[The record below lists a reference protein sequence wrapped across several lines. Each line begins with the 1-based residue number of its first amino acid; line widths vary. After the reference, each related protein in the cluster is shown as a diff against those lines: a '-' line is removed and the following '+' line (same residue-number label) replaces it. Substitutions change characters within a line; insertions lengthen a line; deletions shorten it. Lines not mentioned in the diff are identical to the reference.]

1 MSGEAGHD
9 GATLPNLSED
19 GRRID
24 RAKLLAAVESAL
36 FDKKE
41 EPIRLGRYTLVEKIG
56 RGGFGI
62 VYRAHD
68 PALDRPVAI
77 KLLRSRKREHG
88 FGGADALIR
97 EARMA
102 AQLQHPNVVR
112 IFDVGQVEG
121 DNTAYGGDVFIVME
135 LLHGEP
141 LHTWLKGTPRTHEQ
155 IVEMFL
161 QVADGLAAAHQR
173 RIVHC
178 DVKPANVF
186 VTADGQVKVL
196 DFGLALHSSQRMSTL
211 SRTGER
217 DATGEP
223 KRVVAGT
230 PMYMAPEAHDGSEL
244 DAAAD
249 QYSFGMALIESLAG
263 AYPFAYATKDELPA
277 VKLDGVPGRWLKHR
291 EIPRGLVDVLTRAT
305 SPHAIH
311 RYPGMDSLATEL
323 RRWLNPS
330 GLRRVLLAAGLVL
343 VGSGAAFAATREPPP
358 CEPRVTGAVDTWE
371 NARPDVDARWARSK
385 MAYAEQGRIRFGTEI
400 DAFVESW
407 TTAATTLCSPET
419 RADPGVDAGRVCL
432 RERLGRLEAVLSM
445 VDDADDRILLRAPRL
460 VAQLVP
466 PSHCL
471 DPERQNE
478 LPPTPEDPRKRLQV
492 AEIRDLLSKAR
503 AHHAAGTFDAGMR
516 LAKEGLARATET
528 GFEPTRAE
536 AMYEVGL
543 LAVSLGDLQ
552 EGADYLE
559 QAYLNAE
566 GRKHDRLAAA
576 SSVRLVSVHG
586 RHLMNEQL
594 AREWARRAEYAFER
608 LSDNTRHRASLAY
621 NLGLLEH
628 ASGDLDVA
636 RDRFEHALELY
647 ESVRED
653 RDASICRMAL
663 GVIENEQGHPERAI
677 GFFQDAYA
685 ETRATLGLEHP
696 DTATTLS
703 SLAGVQSGMGQL
715 QVARE
720 NLLTALE
727 IVEHSLGDEHHVVAS
742 TLINVGV
749 VEFELANY
757 IEALA
762 HQERALE
769 IYEASL
775 PEGHPRIAIAVEN
788 IAAVHTRIGNYE
800 KARAGH
806 ARALAMRQAQLGPK
820 NPLIANAH
828 ANLGLALAHL
838 GRHDEAEEQFD
849 GALDVLRAV
858 DAQADRASVLLRR
871 AQARI
876 LAGARPLDDLR
887 ASVAAF
893 ELGRPKPQLA
903 EARFE
908 LAKLL
913 VDRDRAEAVELA
925 RSALGVFLSMDA
937 GTRARPI
944 EAWLSAHPLPE

>member
-1 MSGEAGHD
+1 MSGESGHG

-24 RAKLLAAVESAL
+24 RAKLLAAVESRL
-36 FDKKE
+36 FDKEE

-77 KLLRSRKREHG
+77 KLLRSRKREDG
-88 FGGADALIR
+88 FGGAEALIR

-121 DNTAYGGDVFIVME
+121 KNTAYGADVFIVME
-135 LLHGEP
+135 LLDGEP
-141 LHTWLKGTPRTHEQ
+141 LYTWLRHSTPTHEQ
-155 IVEMFL
+155 IVEIYL
-161 QVADGLAAAHQR
+161 KVADGLAAAHQH

-186 VTADGQVKVL
+186 ITRDGRVKVL

-211 SRTGER
+211 SRTGDRESG
-217 DATGEP
+217 GES

-230 PMYMAPEAHDGSEL
+230 PMYMAPEAHEGGEL

-263 AYPFAYATKDELPA
+263 AYPFAYATKDQLPTA
-277 VKLDGVPGRWLKHR
+277 KLDGVPGRWLKHR
-291 EIPRGLVDVLTRAT
+291 EVPRGLVDVLTRAT
-305 SPHAIH
+305 SPHAVH

-323 RRWLNPS
+323 RRWLHPS
-330 GLRRVLLAAGLVL
+330 ALRRSLMAVGFLL

-358 CEPRVTGAVDTWE
+358 CEPPVNAATETWE
-371 NARPDVDARWARSK
+371 RQRADVDARWGRSK
-385 MAYAEQGRIRFGTEI
+385 MAYAEQGRVRFGTEI

-407 TTAATTLCSPET
+407 TTAATTLCAPET
-419 RADPGVDAGRVCL
+419 RSDPRVDAGRVCL

-460 VAQLVP
+460 VSQLVP

-471 DPERQNE
+471 DPDRQNE
-478 LPPTPEDPRKRLQV
+478 LPPTPEDPRERLEV

-543 LAVSLGDLQ
+543 LAVSLGNLQ
-552 EGADYLE
+552 EGAEYLE

-586 RHLMNEQL
+586 RHLMNEEL
-594 AREWARRAEYAFER
+594 AREWARRAEYAFTR
-608 LSDNTRHRASLAY
+608 LADNTRHRASLAY
-621 NLGLLEH
+621 NLGLVEH
-628 ASGDLDVA
+628 ASGSLDLA
-636 RDRFEHALELY
+636 RDRFEQALELY
-647 ESVRED
+647 ESLHEEQ
-653 RDASICRMAL
+653 DATICRMAL
-663 GVIENEQGHPERAI
+663 GVIEHSQGHPERAI
-677 GFFQDAYA
+677 VFFQDAYA
-685 ETRATLGLEHP
+685 ETRATLGLDHP
-696 DTATTLS
+696 DTATALS
-703 SLAGVQSGMGQL
+703 SLAGVQSGMGQM

-720 NLLTALE
+720 NLLTALD
-727 IVEHSLGDEHHVVAS
+727 IVERTLGDEHHIVAS

-749 VEFELANY
+749 VEFDLANNA
-757 IEALA
+757 EALV
-762 HQERALE
+762 HLERALE

-788 IAAVHTRIGNYE
+788 IAAVHTRIGDYE
-800 KARAGH
+800 NARAGH
-806 ARALAMRQAQLGPK
+806 ARALAMRKAHLDEK

-838 GRHDEAEEQFD
+838 GRHDEAEEHFD
-849 GALDVLRAV
+849 ASLELLRSV
-858 DAQADRASVLLRR
+858 DAEADRASVLLRR
-871 AQARI
+871 GKARI
-876 LAGARPLDDLR
+876 VAGQVPIDDLR
-887 ASVAAF
+887 ASIAGF
-893 ELGRPKPQLA
+893 ERGRPTPQLA

-913 VDRDRAEAVELA
+913 ADRDRAEAIELA
-925 RSALGVFLSMDA
+925 RAALGVFLSMDA
-937 GTRARPI
+937 TTRAKPV
-944 EAWLSAHPLPE
+944 EDWLNAHPQPE